1 MMGVAIL
8 SFAVEMRKVIT
19 MAFRQCTMTHVM
31 IGRNDCEVIGRKR
44 RAVDKLAI
52 GIGVIIG
59 ACSAI
64 FAQNVMI
71 LREIRHMWL
80 SINRVQDAELKVLK
94 LSKERIDAHM
104 EALSNINDSQVAIAN
119 MILLLTEIEKGK
131 EQNAGQSRCR
141 EDFSDKTDV
150 SVTESGSDGRKEN

>member
-1 MMGVAIL
+1 M
-8 SFAVEMRKVIT
+8 
-19 MAFRQCTMTHVM
+19 
-31 IGRNDCEVIGRKR
+31 
-44 RAVDKLAI
+44 DKLAI

-94 LSKERIDAHM
+94 TSKERLDVHM
-104 EALSNINDSQVAIAN
+104 EALNSIADSQVNIAN
-119 MILLLTEIEKGK
+119 MIILLHGK
-131 EQNAGQSRCR
+131 EQNAGQSRCG
-141 EDFSDKTDV
+141 EDFSNKADV
-150 SVTESGSDGRKEN
+150 SITESGSDGRKED

>member
-1 MMGVAIL
+1 
-8 SFAVEMRKVIT
+8 
-19 MAFRQCTMTHVM
+19 
-31 IGRNDCEVIGRKR
+31 
-44 RAVDKLAI
+44 VDKLAI

-94 LSKERIDAHM
+94 TSKERLDAHM
-104 EALSNINDSQVAIAN
+104 EVLGNISDSQVNIAN
-119 MILLLTEIEKGK
+119 MILLLTKIEKGK
-131 EQNAGQSRCR
+131 EQNAGQSRCGQ
-141 EDFSDKTDV
+141 DFCNEADV
-150 SVTESGSDGRKEN
+150 SAAESGSDGRKED

>member
-1 MMGVAIL
+1 M
-8 SFAVEMRKVIT
+8 
-19 MAFRQCTMTHVM
+19 
-31 IGRNDCEVIGRKR
+31 
-44 RAVDKLAI
+44 DKLAI

-80 SINRVQDAELKVLK
+80 SINRMQDAELKVLK
-94 LSKERIDAHM
+94 ITVERLDAHAEM
-104 EALSNINDSQVAIAN
+104 LKGIIDIQMNIAN
-119 MILLLTEIEKGK
+119 MIILLHGK

-141 EDFSDKTDV
+141 EDFSNEADV
-150 SVTESGSDGRKEN
+150 SAAESGSDGRKED

>member
-1 MMGVAIL
+1 M
-8 SFAVEMRKVIT
+8 
-19 MAFRQCTMTHVM
+19 
-31 IGRNDCEVIGRKR
+31 
-44 RAVDKLAI
+44 DKLAI

-59 ACSAI
+59 AI

-94 LSKERIDAHM
+94 TSKERLDVHM
-104 EALSNINDSQVAIAN
+104 EALNSIADSQMGIAN
-119 MILLLTEIEKGK
+119 MILLLTEIGKGK

-141 EDFSDKTDV
+141 EDFSNKTDV
-150 SVTESGSDGRKEN
+150 SVAESGSDGRKED

>member
-1 MMGVAIL
+1 M
-8 SFAVEMRKVIT
+8 
-19 MAFRQCTMTHVM
+19 
-31 IGRNDCEVIGRKR
+31 
-44 RAVDKLAI
+44 DKLAI

-94 LSKERIDAHM
+94 LSVERLDAHM
-104 EALSNINDSQVAIAN
+104 EVLSNINDSQVNIAN
-119 MILLLTEIEKGK
+119 MILLLTEMGKGK
-131 EQNAGQSRCR
+131 EQNAGQSRCG
-141 EDFSDKTDV
+141 EDFSNEADV
-150 SVTESGSDGRKEN
+150 SVTESGSDGRKED

>member
-1 MMGVAIL
+1 M
-8 SFAVEMRKVIT
+8 
-19 MAFRQCTMTHVM
+19 
-31 IGRNDCEVIGRKR
+31 
-44 RAVDKLAI
+44 DKLAI

-80 SINRVQDAELKVLK
+80 SINRMQDAELKVLK
-94 LSKERIDAHM
+94 LSKERLDAHAEM
-104 EALSNINDSQVAIAN
+104 LNSIADSQMGIAN
-119 MILLLTEIEKGK
+119 MILLLTKIEKGK

-141 EDFSDKTDV
+141 EDFSNEADV
-150 SVTESGSDGRKEN
+150 SVTESGSDGRKED